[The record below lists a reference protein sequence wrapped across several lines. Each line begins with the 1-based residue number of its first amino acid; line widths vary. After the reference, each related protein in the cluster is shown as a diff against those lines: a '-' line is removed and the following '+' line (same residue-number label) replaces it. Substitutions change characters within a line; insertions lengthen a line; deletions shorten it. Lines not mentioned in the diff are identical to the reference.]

1 MDGNFILDKIE
12 EMVKPHKGIWE
23 DPFRV
28 LITGIMSTRTRD
40 EVTDRASLRL
50 FCVYPT
56 IEKLSLSTPLEVE
69 KLIKPVGFY
78 KIKSKDIVETSKK
91 IFKEYKG
98 KVPNTMEKL
107 LELPGVGR
115 KVASIVL
122 SYGFGIEALAV
133 DTHVQR
139 VSHRIGLSTST
150 RPEMTEKILKRK
162 IDRRRWNEV
171 NSYFVSFGKII
182 CRPTN
187 PRCSICHL
195 RKYCKYWRKLEDS
208 S

>member
-98 KVPNTMEKL
+98 EVPNTMEKL

-122 SYGFGIEALAV
+122 SYGFGKEALAV

-139 VSHRIGLSTST
+139 VSHRIGLSAST

>member
-122 SYGFGIEALAV
+122 SYGFGKEALAV